1 MFYEDKKL
9 RKKEDFRETE
19 NEMRLNKFLSD
30 AGVCS
35 RREADRLI
43 ESGAVLINGVSA
55 LLGQKIKKTDV
66 VTYKGKVIK
75 TEEEFILIAL
85 NKPLGIECTAD
96 PKNKDNVVKYVGLD
110 KRIYPIGRL
119 DKNSEGLLLLTNN
132 GDIVNK
138 ILKASTYHEK
148 EYVVKTDKE
157 IDDDFIYKMSH
168 GVNILETVTRECKV
182 TKIGKYTFNIVLT
195 QGLNR
200 QIRRMCEALGYKV
213 KSLKRIRIMNIKLD
227 GIKYGTYRYVTDEEL
242 NELKKQLL

>member
-43 ESGAVLINGVSA
+43 ESGAVLINGVPA

-182 TKIGKYTFNIVLT
+182 TKTGKYTFNIVLT